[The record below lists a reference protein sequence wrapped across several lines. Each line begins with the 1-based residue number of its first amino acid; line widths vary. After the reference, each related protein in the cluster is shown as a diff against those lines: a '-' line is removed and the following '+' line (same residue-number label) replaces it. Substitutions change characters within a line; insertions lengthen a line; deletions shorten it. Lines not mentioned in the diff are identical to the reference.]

1 MCKQVEN
8 TNSSVAWNIKKDNL
22 AYNLKESVN
31 LFLKNNTNL
40 K

>member
-8 TNSSVAWNIKKDNL
+8 TNSSIIWNSKKDNL